1 MLSQVYYTATG
12 KTFPETII
20 RLATSVRPSPPPYLC
35 SHGTTCFPMDKYF
48 VKVQFFLK
56 PLAKY

>member
-20 RLATSVRPSPPPYLC
+20 RFVMSVRPSPPPYLC
-35 SHGTTCFPMDKYF
+35 SHGTTRFPLGKYF
-48 VKVQFFLK
+48 VKVQFLLK